1 MSKEVIEIFKKHQ
14 VWVEIVGSFGV
25 SDETA
30 EDIVQEMYIKIQKS
44 IEKWGTDI
52 MYDKDEINYYYIFKT
67 LNSIFIDL
75 KRRNKNV
82 KFVRLD
88 EDEEFDS
95 KENYKAEYYKENFS
109 VMLDFDEEYQK
120 INNSLSN
127 MIWYDRVVYEIIEG
141 GETIAE
147 LSRKS
152 KIQYYS
158 LYNTYHKV
166 KSKLKKLL

>member
-1 MSKEVIEIFKKHQ
+1 
-14 VWVEIVGSFGV
+14 
-25 SDETA
+25 
-30 EDIVQEMYIKIQKS
+30 
-44 IEKWGTDI
+44 
-52 MYDKDEINYYYIFKT
+52 
-67 LNSIFIDL
+67 
-75 KRRNKNV
+75 
-82 KFVRLD
+82 
-88 EDEEFDS
+88 
-95 KENYKAEYYKENFS
+95 
-109 VMLDFDEEYQK
+109 MLDFDEEYQK

-127 MIWYDRVVYEIIEG
+127 MIWYDRVVYEIIEA